1 MLLHR
6 PPVASRPASFSQSGS
21 RRRQQRRGLHESLT
35 WSGDHASEPAQEVL
49 RNTLRSACEVLGGER
64 GFILQTRED
73 PSLAVV
79 CTHRIGQQDLL
90 GIVLGCAA
98 RALHQALVRGG
109 LGLADR
115 LGLIQPQLD
124 GSFEENA
131 PAVVAVPLELGG
143 RQRGVLCLLR
153 ADPPRV
159 LSELDVEILEA
170 LADQAALALRAA
182 NQEFALSRLAASL
195 HAFAPQPA

>member
-6 PPVASRPASFSQSGS
+6 PPAASRPASFTQNGS
-21 RRRQQRRGLHESLT
+21 RRRQQRRSSHEALT
-35 WSGDHASEPAQEVL
+35 WRGDHASEPAQQVL
-49 RNTLRSACEVLGGER
+49 RNTLRSACEVIGAER
-64 GFILQTRED
+64 GFILQTRDD
-73 PSLAVV
+73 PSLEVV
-79 CTHRIGQQDLL
+79 CAHRVGQQDLL
-90 GIVLGCAA
+90 DIVLGCAA

-124 GSFEENA
+124 GNFEENA
-131 PAVVAVPLELGG
+131 PAVVALPLELGSN
-143 RQRGVLCLLR
+143 QRGVLCLLR

-170 LADQAALALRAA
+170 LTDQAALALRAA
-182 NQEFALSRLAASL
+182 NQESALSRLAESL